1 MSENAYQSG
10 ISNLTFVG
18 HCTYAKCPA
27 CPDWNAIGADVAVL
41 GVPNDMG
48 TQWRLGACFGVRTI
62 REAPT
67 PFPFGH
73 GGAYDFEDPVMDLTR
88 DQIRMVDVGDADI
101 VHVNAHLDFVDER
114 QDVLDFSPEAHSCYI
129 TIDIDG
135 FDPPIAPGGLW
146 A

>member
-48 TQWRLGACFGVRTI
+48 TQWRLGACFGARTI
-62 REAPT
+62 REAST
-67 PFPFGH
+67 SFPFGH
-73 GGAYDFEDPVMDLTR
+73 GG
-88 DQIRMVDVGDADI
+88 ADI

-135 FDPPIAPGGLW
+135 FDPSIAPGGLW
-146 A
+146 ASTWRKWSRPA